1 MQISRQIFAAFV
13 CVGVLGSAAVIG
25 GGPAL
30 AFDPEK
36 VFEEKKPSPNKII
49 RFFFK
54 AWKQGD
60 NEDAIGALKYA
71 AEQGD
76 HGAQW
81 KLGQMYASGQGVQ
94 KSDAEAFH
102 LYKQIADSYPNAQP
116 GTADWTFTA
125 NAMVALGRYYLTGIP
140 EAGIPANPYEA
151 RVMFT
156 TAATYFGHSEAQFQ
170 LARLHLE
177 GADADVNVIQAARM
191 LKKASAQGHPGAE
204 ALLGNLLFEGR
215 YLRRDPVR
223 GLQMMLNAQRR
234 AAGRD
239 AEWISAMQEE
249 AFALAT
255 AEERSAA
262 IALVQQAKAQ

>member
-1 MQISRQIFAAFV
+1 MQISRKIFAAFV
-13 CVGVLGSAAVIG
+13 CVGVLGSAVTG
-25 GGPAL
+25 GGPAY

-36 VFEEKKPSPNKII
+36 VFEEEKPSAGKII

-54 AWKQGD
+54 AWKKGD

-71 AEQGD
+71 ADQGD

-102 LYKQIADSYPNAQP
+102 LYKQIADGYANAQP
-116 GTADWTFTA
+116 GTADWAFTA
-125 NAMVALGRYYLTGIP
+125 NAMVALGKYYLTGIP
-140 EAGIPANPYEA
+140 EAGIAVDPYEA

-170 LARLHLE
+170 LARMHLD
-177 GADADVNVIQAARM
+177 GADIDVNVIQAARM
-191 LKKASAQGHPGAE
+191 LKKASSQGHPGAE
-204 ALLGNLLFEGR
+204 ALLGQLLFEGR

-223 GLQMMLNAQRR
+223 GLQMMLNAQKR
-234 AAGRD
+234 ASGKD
-239 AEWISAMQEE
+239 AAWIAAMQEE
-249 AFALAT
+249 AFALASE
-255 AEERSAA
+255 EERRAA